1 MRYLIILGLLVFTGC
16 ASAHYVAPT
25 GEELD
30 YLGFLKNVDSFELE
44 KKDTAGNEVKIKF
57 NKSGSESDLAAS
69 LKNITEL
76 ATKVIP

>member
-1 MRYLIILGLLVFTGC
+1 MRYLVILGLLFSTGC
-16 ASAHYVAPT
+16 ASAHYVSPT

-30 YLGFLKNVDSFELE
+30 YLGFLKKVNSFELE

-69 LKNITEL
+69 LKNISEI
-76 ATKVIP
+76 ATRVIP